1 MANKEADQS
10 YIHHLVWLDKNI
22 ENDINQQ
29 KLHQLREFDDK
40 IKSFTSKT
48 QCIDYIRKQDDRNT
62 KSYIILIVSAS
73 FSAQVIPII
82 HDCICIL
89 AIFIFCTTSE
99 QVHDLKLEK
108 IQPICTD
115 TDQLI
120 DRIRN
125 YINRDKTSIDFSL
138 FNNQN
143 TTDSGNFHR
152 TISQESPLFF
162 FHSIETTSLK
172 GKSNKKYPIRNLK
185 EDQARFLWFYKCHH
199 FMMELNDD
207 DRQAKQE
214 MISCCRQNYKEDERA
229 LKTINKFENQSFDE
243 NATDAIY
250 WYTQNSIIFRCIN
263 EALVSGNISTIYSY
277 RYMIK
282 LLCQQLK
289 NLHEEYQRTHSKKK
303 LRLYRGQLLK
313 LSEIL
318 LISKHKNDLISL
330 NGFISTSLEEDIAKK
345 FCFGRQKEIE
355 DYEPVLFEIEIDL
368 TNEQSVAFADIS
380 HISQFPEEEEILI
393 SIGSIFRIESVEF
406 DEIKQFYRIHLL
418 LSPYEQLTVN
428 HYIEQTFVK
437 EVDSIDQ
444 SVLFGKLLF
453 DMGEC
458 EFAIEYF
465 KTRIDYL
472 SDVDNHH
479 RATYLNN
486 IGVCYNE
493 IGKKDQALKYY
504 KTASQIYA
512 QRDNHRGLGACY
524 HNVNHQIRF
533 FLYF

>member
-1 MANKEADQS
+1 
-10 YIHHLVWLDKNI
+10 
-22 ENDINQQ
+22 
-29 KLHQLREFDDK
+29 
-40 IKSFTSKT
+40 
-48 QCIDYIRKQDDRNT
+48 
-62 KSYIILIVSAS
+62 
-73 FSAQVIPII
+73 
-82 HDCICIL
+82 
-89 AIFIFCTTSE
+89 
-99 QVHDLKLEK
+99 
-108 IQPICTD
+108 
-115 TDQLI
+115 
-120 DRIRN
+120 
-125 YINRDKTSIDFSL
+125 
-138 FNNQN
+138 
-143 TTDSGNFHR
+143 
-152 TISQESPLFF
+152 
-162 FHSIETTSLK
+162 
-172 GKSNKKYPIRNLK
+172 
-185 EDQARFLWFYKCHH
+185 
-199 FMMELNDD
+199 
-207 DRQAKQE
+207 
-214 MISCCRQNYKEDERA
+214 
-229 LKTINKFENQSFDE
+229 
-243 NATDAIY
+243 
-250 WYTQNSIIFRCIN
+250 
-263 EALVSGNISTIYSY
+263 
-277 RYMIK
+277 MIK

-289 NLHEEYQRTHSKKK
+289 NLHEKYQRTHSKKK

-512 QRDNHRGLGACY
+512 QTDNHRGLGACY